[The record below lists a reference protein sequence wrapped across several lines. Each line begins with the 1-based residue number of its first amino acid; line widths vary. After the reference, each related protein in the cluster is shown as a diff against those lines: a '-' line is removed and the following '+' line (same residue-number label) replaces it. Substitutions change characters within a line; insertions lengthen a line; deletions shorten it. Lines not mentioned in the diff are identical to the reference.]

1 MATPGI
7 ANLLMDALF
16 AAGREAGCEEAWLG
30 TELDNVPARALYA
43 ARKEPAGPA
52 ETFVMYVYDLNVDG

>member
-1 MATPGI
+1 MAAARHRYPDHGC
-7 ANLLMDALF
+7 AV

-43 ARKEPAGPA
+43 SRKAAAGAA
-52 ETFVMYVYDLNVDG
+52 ETFVMYVYDLNRDG